1 MIIIREAIIV
11 EGIYDKMKLEQFIHG
26 LIIPTHGFS
35 LFKDKQR
42 KQMIKLLAEKRGIVI
57 LTDSDRAGFLIRRHI
72 QTFIP
77 TEQIKHAYIP
87 EIPGKEKRKS
97 APGKE
102 GLKGVEGV
110 SQDIILKA
118 LKNAGCNIEST
129 EEEQAAFNEDKQHYA
144 VDEKRKM
151 EREGNKEITKLDL
164 YRDGLS
170 GKSDSNRLRTVLLRE
185 LNLPTRLNANNL
197 VEMLNALF
205 SYEQYQE
212 YINDFLDSHLEK
224 H

>member
-1 MIIIREAIIV
+1 MIVIKEAIIV
-11 EGIYDKMKLEQFIHG
+11 EGIYDKMKLEQFVSG

-35 LFKDKQR
+35 LFKDKDR

-72 QTFIP
+72 QSLIP
-77 TEQIKHAYIP
+77 QDQIKHAYIP

-97 APGKE
+97 TPGNE

-110 SQDIILKA
+110 SQDIIIQA

-129 EEEQAAFNEDKQHYA
+129 EEEQDRIYEDKRNIVADEKQTMFNE
-144 VDEKRKM
+144 E
-151 EREGNKEITKLDL
+151 NKYITKHDL

-170 GKSDSNRLRTVLLRE
+170 GKQDSNTLRTALLRE

-197 VEMLNALF
+197 VEMLNVLF
-205 SYEQYQE
+205 SYEQYRE
-212 YINDFLDSHLEK
+212 FIAGFLKDRNILN
-224 H
+224 

>member
-1 MIIIREAIIV
+1 MIVIKEAIIV
-11 EGIYDKMKLEQFIHG
+11 EGIYDKMKLEQFVSG

-35 LFKDKQR
+35 LFKDKQL
-42 KQMIKLLAEKRGIVI
+42 KQMIRLLAEKRGIVI

-72 QTFIP
+72 QSFIA

-110 SQDIILKA
+110 SQEIIMQA
-118 LKNAGCNIEST
+118 LINAGCIIESK
-129 EEEQAAFNEDKQHYA
+129 EEEQATFNKDKQSIAY
-144 VDEKRKM
+144 DEKQTTISDDSKF
-151 EREGNKEITKLDL
+151 ITKLDL
-164 YRDGLS
+164 YKDGLS
-170 GKSDSNRLRTVLLRE
+170 GKNDSNRLRTSLLRE
-185 LNLPTRLNANNL
+185 LKLPTRLNANNL
-197 VEMLNALF
+197 VGILNALF

-212 YINDFLDSHLEK
+212 YISDFLDRHLDK